1 MHRSS
6 PSLLN
11 GQRSYWMK
19 PHPIVAAAARG
30 ELPSWAEVSKGRRR
44 HIERVGALL
53 DEWADEAGLSESDRT
68 RWKAAGWLHD
78 SLKDGSGRALREIV
92 EPSLRQLP
100 TPMLHGP
107 AAAELLRREGVE
119 DQGLLLAVAYHTLG
133 HPDLGRVGFALYA
146 ADYLEP
152 GRRIRKRWRAKL
164 RERMPADLER
174 VVQKILH
181 SRITFLL
188 KKGRPLHP
196 ATVGFWNRMAKGE
209 PWAHA
214 SEV

>member
-1 MHRSS
+1 
-6 PSLLN
+6 
-11 GQRSYWMK
+11 MK

-152 GRRIRKRWRAKL
+152 GRRIRGRCYCNGHDPECHETQLRSGSQPSHLGQRAL
-164 RERMPADLER
+164 A
-174 VVQKILH
+174 KIAL
-181 SRITFLL
+181 
-188 KKGRPLHP
+188 
-196 ATVGFWNRMAKGE
+196 GE
-209 PWAHA
+209 LAR
-214 SEV
+214 SDSSSLM